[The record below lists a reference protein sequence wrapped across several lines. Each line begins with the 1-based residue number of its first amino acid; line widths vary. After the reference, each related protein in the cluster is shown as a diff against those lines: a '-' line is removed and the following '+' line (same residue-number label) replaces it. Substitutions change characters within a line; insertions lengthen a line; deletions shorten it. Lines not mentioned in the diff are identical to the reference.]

1 VSARKT
7 ARAKSDA
14 GATALTGG
22 LRPATIEEVCE
33 AVRGNLHVL
42 PIGGGTK
49 SALSAPPDG
58 FVPLSLAGLSGVVEY
73 HPEELVFTALAGT
86 TVADVDRVLGEHG
99 QYLPFDPPF
108 AERGATLGGT
118 VAAGLSGPGRCR
130 HGGVR
135 DSILGVRFVSAA
147 GEVVRGRG
155 RVVKN
160 AAGFDLPK
168 LMVGS
173 AGQLGVLVEMSFK
186 VLPRP
191 EAYSTLVVECAGVDR
206 ALGGLARLAALPVDI
221 DALEI
226 DARPAGVRLLL
237 RLGGGAGSLPGR
249 IDRLRKE
256 LGGGDVLAGAHESAL
271 WRDAREFGWV
281 PDGWSLA
288 KVPVTP
294 SRIAALDA
302 RLGPPQ
308 ERLRRY
314 GLRGQVAWIASP
326 GPADELDVTLS
337 DLGLSGL
344 TVLGPTG
351 RRRLGARVG
360 ETFERRVKGA
370 LDPGGRF
377 ANLLDEAAEPAR

>member
-1 VSARKT
+1 
-7 ARAKSDA
+7 
-14 GATALTGG
+14 
-22 LRPATIEEVCE
+22 
-33 AVRGNLHVL
+33 
-42 PIGGGTK
+42 
-49 SALSAPPDG
+49 
-58 FVPLSLAGLSGVVEY
+58 VVEY

-86 TVADVDRVLGEHG
+86 TVAEADRILGEHG

-118 VAAGLSGPGRCR
+118 VAAGLSSPGRCR

-135 DSILGVRFVSAA
+135 DFLLGVRFVSAS
-147 GEVVRGRG
+147 GQIVRGRG

-173 AGQLGVLVEMSFK
+173 AGQLGVLVEVSIK

-191 EAYSTLVVECAGVDR
+191 EVYSTLMIDCAGLGP
-206 ALGGLARLAALPVDI
+206 ALDGLAQLAALPVDI

-226 DARPAGVRLLL
+226 DVRSAGTHDSGGVRILL
-237 RLGGGAGSLPGR
+237 RVGGGEKSLSGR
-249 IDRLRKE
+249 IDRLRRE
-256 LGGGDVLAGAHESAL
+256 LGGGEVLAGVHESAL

-294 SRIAALDA
+294 ARIVELDA
-302 RLGPPQ
+302 RLEPTQ

-314 GLRGQVAWIASP
+314 GARGQVAWIASP
-326 GPADELDVTLS
+326 GPADELDGTLTE
-337 DLGLSGL
+337 LGLSGL
-344 TVLGPTG
+344 AVLGPAG
-351 RRRLGARVG
+351 RRRFGARTG
-360 ETFERRVKGA
+360 STFERRVKGA
-370 LDPGGRF
+370 LDPDGRF
-377 ANLLDEAAEPAR
+377 VDL